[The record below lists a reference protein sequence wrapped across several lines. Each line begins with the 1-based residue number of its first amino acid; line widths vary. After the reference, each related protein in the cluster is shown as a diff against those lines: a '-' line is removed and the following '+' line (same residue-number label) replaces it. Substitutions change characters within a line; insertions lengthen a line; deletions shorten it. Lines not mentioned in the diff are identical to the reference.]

1 VWLRAPAFILP
12 IAPPL
17 VVSADEID
25 QLCDAVDGALGEVER
40 SLGLSSR

>member
-1 VWLRAPAFILP
+1 VWLRVPAFILP

-17 VVSADEID
+17 VASADEID

-40 SLGLSSR
+40 SLGIAAR